1 MVPGR
6 VFPRSTVLLL
16 FGLEAKIE
24 LLFEI
29 IGNPAIFRGG
39 HLNFERNQ
47 RSTGVLI
54 IRCRIMKT
62 LQTMRNY
69 GKFFGNPIMN
79 DG

>member
-6 VFPRSTVLLL
+6 VFPPLTILFL
-16 FGLEAKIE
+16 FGFEAKIE

-39 HLNFERNQ
+39 HLNFERNH
-47 RSTGVLI
+47 RYTGVLI

-62 LQTMRNY
+62 LQTKRNY
-69 GKFFGNPIMN
+69 GKFFGNPIKN
-79 DG
+79 NG